1 MAHRRTRDEAA
12 RRRAGAVG
20 VVGVVAA
27 AVLPAVLWADVIA
40 DVARASAQRHAADV
54 LLGWT
59 PWLLMGL
66 GLLCAIPV
74 AVTSARARRSRFHRP
89 GGGAWAG
96 WGVTLYVLGFGL
108 ATQVA
113 QLHGLGAS

>member
-1 MAHRRTRDEAA
+1 MAHVRARDAAA
-12 RRRAGAVG
+12 RRRAEAVGAVG
-20 VVGVVAA
+20 VLVA

-40 DVARASAQRHAADV
+40 DIARASAQDRAADV
-54 LLGWT
+54 LIGWA
-59 PWLLMGL
+59 PWLLMAL

-74 AVTSARARRSRFHRP
+74 AVASVRARRSRFHRP

-113 QLHGLGAS
+113 QLHALGAS